1 MTTDVLNN
9 NLIEA
14 LKMKIPDGSNLAN
27 ELMDILY
34 IGKEAVYRRLRG
46 EVPFTLAEAATLS
59 KKLGVSLD
67 QVVSASFTNNAMFNL
82 NFLHY
87 SEPLKTYSSII
98 RHYTEVLETIAGDP
112 ESDLCIASNM
122 IPQAFYLRYEYLSRF
137 RLFKWMYQHEKVNC
151 VKNFSELQLTE
162 ELADAQKKFVNISQE
177 IETTNYIWD
186 QLIFKH
192 LVNDIKYFQDIHLVT
207 EEEVAKLKEELFH
220 LLDELEE
227 IATIGKYP
235 ISGKNVNIYISNIDF
250 EATYSYAS
258 MKNFEFGMIRIFSI
272 NSISSKDKEFC
283 QSQREWIKSLKRFS
297 TNISVSG
304 EIQRIQ
310 FFNAQREHIKML

>member
-1 MTTDVLNN
+1 
-9 NLIEA
+9 
-14 LKMKIPDGSNLAN
+14 
-27 ELMDILY
+27 
-34 IGKEAVYRRLRG
+34 
-46 EVPFTLAEAATLS
+46 
-59 KKLGVSLD
+59 
-67 QVVSASFTNNAMFNL
+67 MFNL

-112 ESDLCIASNM
+112 ESDLCTASNM

-250 EATYSYAS
+250 EATYSYVS